1 MEELHKPEYDFWTPL
16 RWIHLPSLQLLGVL
30 LAFACMGGCGSS
42 RSERS
47 VQPFLDELTQEQ
59 GQRRD
64 SLVASIPAALFLR
77 EDLPALH
84 AAIQHQYPDDSLSTG
99 TRIALLGVLENL
111 HDNQTPEVISAILS
125 EAEAYPS
132 LQTAALRVLATI
144 GTPPALHT
152 FVSTISK
159 NPAQQTQLETV
170 FLPLVPDSSLQHLF
184 PDFLATQLPPRAI
197 YQTLAEAL
205 EQSPELVPRLTDSVG
220 GMLQQ
225 YQQLAQSYRET
236 AGSRRAES
244 LETRDCIQ
252 YILKALAHYPILP
265 EVNQL
270 LTKSLSDSQPEIR
283 LASLL
288 ACFDAQIPVS
298 DSTLRTIAAD
308 FRIRNQLYQA
318 LNEQSMLARFPDSW
332 KQQVYFA
339 ESDLAN
345 WLANP
350 ANSGHF
356 PDQIEL
362 LELADSLI
370 QSEAGRMF
378 AFRFRYSG
386 DSWRIGISGP
396 QPTNPSEFVTSGF
409 LTNSLYKTER
419 QVNLEAHIRELI
431 E

>member
-1 MEELHKPEYDFWTPL
+1 MEELHKPEYDFRTPL
-16 RWIHLPSLQLLGVL
+16 RWIHLPSLHLLGVL
-30 LAFACMGGCGSS
+30 LIFTCIGGCSS
-42 RSERS
+42 SGSERS
-47 VQPFLDELTQEQ
+47 VQTFLDELAQEQ
-59 GQRRD
+59 GQGRD
-64 SLVASIPAALFLR
+64 SLVASIPTALFLR

-84 AAIQHQYPDDSLSTG
+84 AAIQRQYPDDSLSTG
-99 TRIALLGVLENL
+99 TRTALLGVLENL
-111 HDNQTPEVISAILS
+111 HDDQTVEVISAILP
-125 EAEAYPS
+125 ETEAYPP
-132 LQTAALRVLATI
+132 LQAAALRVLATI

-152 FVSTISK
+152 FLSTISK
-159 NPAQQTQLETV
+159 SSTQQTQLETV
-170 FLPLVPDSSLQHLF
+170 FLPLIPDSSLQHLF

-205 EQSPELVPRLTDSVG
+205 QQSPELAPRLTDSVG
-220 GMLQQ
+220 GILQQ

-244 LETRDCIQ
+244 LESRDCIQ
-252 YILKALAHYPILP
+252 YILKALAHYPVLP

-270 LTKSLSDSQPEIR
+270 LTKGLSDSQPDIR

-288 ACFDAQIPVS
+288 ACFDAKIPVN
-298 DSTLRTIAAD
+298 DSTLHTIAAD

-318 LNEQSMLARFPDSW
+318 LKEQDLLARFPDKW

-356 PDQIEL
+356 PDQLEL
-362 LELADSLI
+362 LELADSI
-370 QSEAGRMF
+370 SQSDAGRMF

-396 QPTNPSEFVTSGF
+396 QPTNASEFVTSGF
-409 LTNSLYKTER
+409 LTSSLYKTER
-419 QVNLEAHIRELI
+419 QVKLGAHIRELM